1 MQVVNLIQGSPEW
14 HAHRRNHFNASDAP
28 AMLGVSK
35 YTTRD
40 QLLHQY
46 ATGLTKEVDAGTQK
60 LFDDGHKFEALARQ
74 LAEKIIGDELSPM
87 VATEGKLS
95 ASFDGI
101 TFEGDVIFEHKTLN
115 NELRAAIRRKGGNA
129 NDFLAPMYKIQMEQQ
144 LMISGAD
151 KCLFMA
157 SSWDGDALIEER
169 HCWYTKDLELRKQ
182 IITGWDQFER
192 DLASYVPPVQVEK
205 VVAETVEALPV
216 PSVVVKGELVSCNLD
231 AITPRFDQYLANIN
245 TTLAT
250 DQDFANAEADAK
262 NCRESAK
269 KLDAVTEAIISQMGD
284 VNRAI
289 TILGEY
295 SQKLNKMGLQ
305 LEKAVKEQKESV
317 KTQAIM
323 KAKQDYS
330 DFVTGLQTNLVVVL
344 HRHLTVPDFAGAIKS
359 VKTIAS
365 MHSRINDALAAGK
378 AQAKQFT
385 DEVRTKVEFINV
397 SIEGYAHLINIAEL
411 ATKDMDYI
419 KLHIQS
425 VKDAEDKRKAEHEA
439 AIKAKA
445 EAEAR
450 AKLEAEQRA
459 KEQAQPINEAKPE
472 VAQREAVT
480 LPGQEQLSET
490 ESSLAPIHPSTYPL
504 PVSVFYPLFEHMIN
518 EHGLTLLESE
528 LQEIVRIS
536 VLVNDRMHQNTDL
549 FEQAA

>member
-1 MQVVNLIQGSPEW
+1 MHVVNLVQGSPEW

-28 AMLGVSK
+28 AMMGCSK

-40 QLLHQY
+40 QLLQQY
-46 ATGLTKEVDAGTQK
+46 ATGITKDVDAGTQK
-60 LFDDGHKFEALARQ
+60 LFDNGHKFEELARP
-74 LAEKIIGDELSPM
+74 LAEKIIGEELSRT
-87 VATEGKLS
+87 VGVEGKYS

-101 TFEGDVIFEHKTLN
+101 TFNDDVIFEHKTLN
-115 NELRAAIRRKGGNA
+115 DDLRAAFHNQ
-129 NDFLAPMYKIQMEQQ
+129 DHDTVELPLMYRVQMEQQ
-144 LMISGAD
+144 LMISGAY

-157 SSWDGDALIEER
+157 SKWNGEKLDEEEN
-169 HCWYTKDLELRKQ
+169 CWYWPDPELRKQ
-182 IITGWDQFER
+182 IIAGWEQFKR
-192 DLASYVPPVQVEK
+192 DLDAYVPPVQIEK
-205 VVAETVEALPV
+205 VVAENVEALPV

-231 AITPRFDQYLANIN
+231 AITPHFDQYLANIN

-269 KLDAVTEAIISQMGD
+269 KLDAVTEAIIAQMGD

-289 TILGEY
+289 NTLGEY

-305 LEKAVKEQKESV
+305 LEKAVKDQKESV

-330 DFVTGLQTNLVVVL
+330 DFVTSLQKNLVVVL
-344 HRHLTVPDFAGAIKS
+344 HHHLTVPDFAGAIKGI
-359 VKTIAS
+359 KTIAS

-397 SIEGYAHLINIAEL
+397 SIEGYAHLINIADL

-425 VKDAEDKRKAEHEA
+425 VKDAEDKRKSDHEA
-439 AIKAKA
+439 EIKAKA

-450 AKLEAEQRA
+450 AKVEAEQRA
-459 KEQAQPINEAKPE
+459 KEQAQTINEAKPE
-472 VAQREAVT
+472 VAEREAVT
-480 LPGQEQLSET
+480 LPGQDQVSEP
-490 ESSLAPIHPSTYPL
+490 ESSLAPINPSTSPL

-518 EHGLTLLESE
+518 EHGLSLHETD